1 MFDIRSDPD
10 RLTLKI
16 TFHLVESVIG
26 ATSNVD
32 VHTGELDRQVK
43 SVLVHKIL

>member
-1 MFDIRSDPD
+1 MLNIRSDPG

-26 ATSNVD
+26 ATSNIN
-32 VHTGELDRQVK
+32 VHTGELDRQIE
-43 SVLVHKIL
+43 SVLVHKTL